1 MRTIVRVSSRAAL
14 TWVICRNSAAAAA
27 RGGSV
32 NQPDQTGKAP
42 GLRRTAIGEETWIVE
57 GAEIT
62 AIHCVNATGGQT
74 NTRQLVDISQKF
86 AHIDAGLECR
96 RGLRMLSNKGLTHLT
111 AYFEGLRTNRCP
123 QPDQHLI
130 CRHCQL
136 IQGSVKPPGSEAAP
150 ASMSCRNTGAGS
162 ITEQHRQAVGG
173 HYCAG
178 DTWLFR
184 PTGVGFKYQS
194 RVGLNHRNTM
204 HLLQPGGLAAEQ
216 ADQSPTVFQHGLWF
230 VANMLAKVAA
240 IERRNTDTTT
250 AGRDAGFDSC
260 WRGPLWCYPIVH
272 P

>member
-1 MRTIVRVSSRAAL
+1 
-14 TWVICRNSAAAAA
+14 
-27 RGGSV
+27 
-32 NQPDQTGKAP
+32 
-42 GLRRTAIGEETWIVE
+42 
-57 GAEIT
+57 
-62 AIHCVNATGGQT
+62 
-74 NTRQLVDISQKF
+74 
-86 AHIDAGLECR
+86 
-96 RGLRMLSNKGLTHLT
+96 MLGDKGLTHLI
-111 AYFEGLRTNRCP
+111 AYFEGLRTNRWP

-136 IQGSVKPPGSEAAP
+136 IQGGFKHPGGQAAP
-150 ASMSCRNTGAGS
+150 ASMGCRNTGAGS

-216 ADQSPTVFQHGLWF
+216 ADQSLTIFQHGLWF
-230 VANMLAKVAA
+230 VANMLAQVAA

-250 AGRDAGFDSC
+250 AGRDAGSFT
-260 WRGPLWCYPIVH
+260 G
-272 P
+272 